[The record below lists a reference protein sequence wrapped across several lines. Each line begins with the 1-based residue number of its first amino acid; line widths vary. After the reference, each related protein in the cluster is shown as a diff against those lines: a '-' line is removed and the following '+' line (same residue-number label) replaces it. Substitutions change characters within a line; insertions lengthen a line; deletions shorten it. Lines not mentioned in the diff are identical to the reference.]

1 MNTPQPSD
9 KLIKKIFSK
18 RQEAIDYFKENLP
31 QNLVKSLDLEN
42 IQFGKENFVGLEWDE
57 SRTDQLYR
65 IPLKQGSHIYI
76 YLLFEHKSYYD
87 SKIYL
92 QLLEYLSK
100 IYHWQIENEKELK
113 VILPFVFY
121 HGEENWD
128 LGFSFQEMF
137 SMDIIPKEFHKYIPK
152 FQIQL
157 FELKKTGEEFK
168 SKNIV
173 LNLLIRL
180 IQIIREEPDRFEIQL
195 IQLFTL
201 LSKEKEES
209 KRIEIL
215 LDMIKYIFSTRKD
228 AERYNR
234 KEIFKSLETEYM
246 TLLEKLEEKGQIEGK
261 IQGKIEGKIETARKM
276 KEKGF
281 SLSEIKDITG
291 FTEGQLRENGI
302 L

>member
-1 MNTPQPSD
+1 MNSSQPSD

-92 QLLEYLSK
+92 QLLEYISK
-100 IYHWQIENEKELK
+100 IYRWQIENEKELK

-137 SMDIIPKEFHKYIPK
+137 SMDIIPKEFHKYIPN

-157 FELKKTGEEFK
+157 FELSKTGEEFQ

-180 IQIIREEPDRFEIQL
+180 IQIIREEPDQFEKQL

-201 LSKEKEES
+201 LSKEKEEA

-246 TLLEKLEEKGQIEGK
+246 TLLEKLEEKGKIEGK

-281 SLSEIKDITG
+281 SLSEIQDITG
-291 FTEGQLRENGI
+291 FTEDQLRENGI